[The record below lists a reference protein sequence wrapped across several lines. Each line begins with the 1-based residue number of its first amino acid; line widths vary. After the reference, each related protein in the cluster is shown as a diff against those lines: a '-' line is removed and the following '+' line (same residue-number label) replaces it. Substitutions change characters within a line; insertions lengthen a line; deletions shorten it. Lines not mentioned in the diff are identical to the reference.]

1 MSTPQTITSEIQ
13 KLAPS
18 AVIELFVLD
27 ATNIGGEVFR
37 FHAGTNALRGKVV
50 WQGNEY
56 LPFPIQVTGFEYNGT
71 GQLPRP
77 KVVVANLTGV
87 ITTLLLELDDLLG
100 AKFIR
105 KRTLA
110 KYLDAVNFNGGV
122 NPSADATAEFAEDV
136 YYVDRKA
143 SENRDLVE
151 FELAASF
158 DLQGIRLPRRQI
170 IQNICPWRYR
180 GSECGYTGSAYFDA
194 NDNRVGTLAQ
204 DVCGKRLASCKA
216 RFGEYAELPF
226 GGFPAAGLIR

>member
-1 MSTPQTITSEIQ
+1 MSTPQSITSEIQ

-110 KYLDAVNFNGGV
+110 KYLDAVNFEGGV

-194 NDNRVGTLAQ
+194 NDNAVGTLAQ

-226 GGFPAAGLIR
+226 GGFPTAGLIR

>member
-110 KYLDAVNFNGGV
+110 KYLDAINFGGGV

>member
-77 KVVVANLTGV
+77 NVVVANLTGV

-204 DVCGKRLASCKA
+204 DVCGKRLDSCRA

>member
-110 KYLDAVNFNGGV
+110 KYLDAVNFDGGV

-194 NDNRVGTLAQ
+194 NDNRVGALAQ

>member
-110 KYLDAVNFNGGV
+110 KYLDAVNFDGGV

-180 GSECGYTGSAYFDA
+180 GSECGYTGSVYFDA

>member
-110 KYLDAVNFNGGV
+110 KYLDAVNFGGGV